1 MKKQVFHSALLVFTL
16 FLTACSGGDD
26 SEHTNP
32 QTTADNK
39 LYVYTD
45 ARINGTYSWDTGSN
59 TGISGLPVPFIGSD
73 TYFYQVVNGDLI
85 TTLQFRT
92 VEENT
97 ISLKL
102 NASSI
107 PNFQLDANS
116 CYEVSFTD
124 DDNGV
129 GILGDINKVDCN

>member
-26 SEHTNP
+26 FEQTNP
-32 QTTADNK
+32 QIADNK

-45 ARINGTYSWDTGSN
+45 GPINGTYSWDTGSN

-85 TTLQFRT
+85 TVLQFRT
-92 VEENT
+92 VEEG
-97 ISLKL
+97 IIRLKL

-129 GILGDINKVDCN
+129 GILEDINKVDCN